1 MSDKHSRYLHKP
13 FARLLVAIFVA
24 LNIGIVAYG
33 RKESS
38 AKSEPSTRVAQSQTP
53 APEGPAGVGL
63 QVNPSP
69 SQPVAVDAGNISYLS
84 EREFQLTLLV
94 AVIAVST
101 LLMQFLLLKK
111 SSKLKSEDTSRVF
124 GMTLI
129 ITGTLFS
136 LTAGFSSEQI
146 APAVG
151 LFGTIAGYLLGR
163 GERKEREDHA

>member
-1 MSDKHSRYLHKP
+1 MLDKRSRYLHKP
-13 FARLLVAIFVA
+13 LARLLVAAFVA

-33 RKESS
+33 RKQPP
-38 AKSEPSTRVAQSQTP
+38 AKSEPSTKVAQNQAP
-53 APEGPAGVGL
+53 AQEVSAEVGL
-63 QVNPSP
+63 PVNQSP
-69 SQPVAVDAGNISYLS
+69 SQPIAVDAGNISYLS
-84 EREFQLTLLV
+84 DREFQLTLLV
-94 AVIAVST
+94 AFIAVST